1 MGLMEMGLNESHQF
15 ALYSMV
21 ENFAFTT
28 FLYFLVVPEASLKD
42 GVLKFVRLRHCS
54 CHLN

>member
-1 MGLMEMGLNESHQF
+1 MKTKDGPNGLNESHLF
-15 ALYSMV
+15 ALCSMV

-42 GVLKFVRLRHCS
+42 GVLKFIVS
-54 CHLN
+54 CA